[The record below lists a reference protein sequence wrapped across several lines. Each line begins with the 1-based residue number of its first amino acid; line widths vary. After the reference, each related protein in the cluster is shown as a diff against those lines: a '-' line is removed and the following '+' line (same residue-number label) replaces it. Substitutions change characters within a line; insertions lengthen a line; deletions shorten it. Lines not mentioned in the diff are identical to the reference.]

1 MGNNSSAPAP
11 DTRTAEEKILD
22 ANNIPRAMEPYFAN
36 RKTYASHMLEGM
48 NIPHV
53 NVLKSNVADLMN
65 KYNAGEFDKNNKL
78 AGVGKPR
85 RAYKGSKKRK

>member
-11 DTRTAEEKILD
+11 DTRTREERILD
-22 ANNIPRAMEPYFAN
+22 ANNIPRAMQPYFAN
-36 RKTYASHMLEGM
+36 RKTYAAHMLDDM
-48 NIPHV
+48 NLTYK
-53 NVLKSNVADLMN
+53 NVLIENIGDLMN
-65 KYNAGEFDKNNKL
+65 KYNSGGFDKNNKL